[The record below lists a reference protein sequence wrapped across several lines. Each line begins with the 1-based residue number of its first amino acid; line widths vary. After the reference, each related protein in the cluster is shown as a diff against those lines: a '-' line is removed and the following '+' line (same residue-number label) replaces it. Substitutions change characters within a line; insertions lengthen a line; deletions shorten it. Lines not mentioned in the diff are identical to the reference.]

1 MKNFLIYRLIKNFLK
16 DYLSYLSNLRGNYSI
31 AYLLKEYNEILKSS
45 NCGSLYYY
53 HDIENNFFG
62 FASEKKILE
71 NFLLNSYFLRK
82 KKYKIDI
89 SLINQ
94 CLNETIIFNPKD
106 KKIFK
111 ILNDDNTQSIKLIKQ
126 KFDNRIFTNY
136 DQELYRHSKL
146 KRCSKCIL
154 LETYPYIS
162 LIKMVFVIFVIIM
175 KNKNF

>member
-1 MKNFLIYRLIKNFLK
+1 M
-16 DYLSYLSNLRGNYSI
+16 
-31 AYLLKEYNEILKSS
+31 
-45 NCGSLYYY
+45 
-53 HDIENNFFG
+53 
-62 FASEKKILE
+62 
-71 NFLLNSYFLRK
+71 RK

-106 KKIFK
+106 KKLFK
-111 ILNDDNTQSIKLIKQ
+111 ILNDSYTQSIKLMKQ
-126 KFDNRIFTNY
+126 KFDDKTFTNY

-162 LIKMVFVIFVIIM
+162 FDKDGVC
-175 KNKNF
+175 NFCNNYEKQKF